1 MDPTLVP
8 LLTSAL
14 RLRDLGLCRG
24 VITLFCHGSWAYGA
38 PAGPAGSTATVALF
52 QDALLSFAAQHYEE
66 ANLHFAQAQRLQ
78 EGQSATEETAN
89 AR

>member
-1 MDPTLVP
+1 V
-8 LLTSAL
+8 
-14 RLRDLGLCRG
+14 GLCRG

-38 PAGPAGSTATVALF
+38 QPAGGSNAACTVAVF

-66 ANLHFAQAQRLQ
+66 ANLQFAEAQRLQ
-78 EGQSATEETAN
+78 EGQSTIVEETAN